1 MEWIGKVRVYLYL
14 RGNYY
19 EFCWI
24 NLWKD
29 GSLFFG
35 FMSKIPFIE
44 YGTAKTK
51 SGDFVEHVQTLAR
64 GNINIKEANFPHL
77 SFHPPRV
84 SQKTGI
90 VHIRDG
96 KNFVDKWDLDWFP
109 VNKPMHLMTIYSGD
123 ITRLKKVIKLKKPNE
138 VVNLSS
144 NIKYLR
150 MDLILY
156 PRVPNIFHDPK
167 SFTKLIGVCPNYLV
181 CCYFYSCNPSDAA
194 FYAATEL

>member
-1 MEWIGKVRVYLYL
+1 MEWVGKIRVYLYL
-14 RGNYY
+14 SGNYY

-35 FMSKIPFIE
+35 FMSRIPFTE
-44 YGTAKTK
+44 YGTAKIQ
-51 SGDFVEHVQTLAR
+51 SGDFIEHIQTLAR
-64 GNINIKEANFPHL
+64 GNLNIKEANFPKL

-96 KNFVDKWDLDWFP
+96 RNFVDKWDLDWFP
-109 VNKPMHLMTIYSGD
+109 VKKPTHLLTIDSGR
-123 ITRLKKVIKLKKPNE
+123 ITTFEKTVKLKRPNE
-138 VVNLSS
+138 VVSLPV
-144 NIKYLR
+144 NIEYLR

-156 PRVPNIFHDPK
+156 PRK
-167 SFTKLIGVCPNYLV
+167 PNYR
-181 CCYFYSCNPSDAA
+181 FY
-194 FYAATEL
+194 